1 MKQLLITIAAVVLV
15 GCGNGIKHPPL
26 VKAIEKEDFETV
38 KQLLTDGRNVN
49 IKFGK
54 FETTPLFLAAYKG
67 NKEII
72 ELLIAS
78 GAEINAVS
86 SNGLT
91 PTDWSSDEGIE
102 TLLRKHGGKKGAE
115 LH

>member
-1 MKQLLITIAAVVLV
+1 M
-15 GCGNGIKHPPL
+15 
-26 VKAIEKEDFETV
+26 
-38 KQLLTDGRNVN
+38 
-49 IKFGK
+49 
-54 FETTPLFLAAYKG
+54 FLAAYKG
-67 NKEII
+67 DNVIVK
-72 ELLIAS
+72 LLIAS

-102 TLLRKHGGKKGAE
+102 SLLRKHGGKKGAE

>member
-1 MKQLLITIAAVVLV
+1 MKKLLITIAAAVLV
-15 GCGNGIKHPPL
+15 GCGNGVNHPPL
-26 VKAIEKEDFETV
+26 VKAIDKEDFDTV

-91 PTDWSSDEGIE
+91 PTDWSSDEGVE
-102 TLLRKHGGKKGAE
+102 TLLRKHGGKKSEE